1 MIWVRIMVSLLAAG
15 ALAGLAACSTPE
27 KDARPAVDQYSDDA
41 ALTARV
47 KSAIAT
53 DVGARAAGAVSV
65 ETYRGTV
72 QLSGFADSPEQASRA
87 VEAAKKVSGVRNV
100 KNDIRIK
107 S

>member
-1 MIWVRIMVSLLAAG
+1 MLAAA
-15 ALAGLAACSTPE
+15 ALAGAAACSTPE
-27 KDARPAVDQYSDDA
+27 DKASRPAVDEYGDDA

-65 ETYRGTV
+65 ETFRGTV
-72 QLSGFADSPEQASRA
+72 QLSGFADTKEQASRA
-87 VEAAKKVSGVRNV
+87 VQAAKKVGGVRAV

>member
-1 MIWVRIMVSLLAAG
+1 MNRLAVA
-15 ALAGLAACSTPE
+15 ALVAVAALAACSSAP
-27 KDARPAVDQYSDDA
+27 KDEQRPAQDQYSDDA

-65 ETYRGTV
+65 DTYRGTV
-72 QLSGFADSPEQASRA
+72 QLSGFADSQDQAKRA
-87 VEAAKKVSGVRNV
+87 VDAARKVSGVRAV